1 MAIFSGAI
9 TEIEE
14 SHSDLPFE
22 EVSEPESLDE
32 ELESLLEVL
41 EILHPF
47 TLETETEITALHGAK
62 MCRFKNMTVG

>member
-1 MAIFSGAI
+1 M
-9 TEIEE
+9 
-14 SHSDLPFE
+14 P
-22 EVSEPESLDE
+22 EPESLDE

-62 MCRFKNMTVG
+62 MCRFEKHGSGVIEESE